1 MFIYTQDEEKI
12 MSRYRDDDETQGG
25 YGGGVRGGRSGWGSE
40 ERFESERGDYGGRA
54 ERPRVRDSRDY
65 GYDDS
70 YGAQQNRPIGGGG
83 GVGSGGGG
91 RDYGQ
96 GRGGGENYGQREERY
111 GQRGDYG
118 ADESRYG
125 GGGGSGYSD
134 TGRLDERDD
143 DAGGRSLYEEGR
155 DYLQQRFGRRRGSAG
170 RGGSRS
176 RVRCRDIMTRD
187 VTVATR
193 DTTLEEVARMM
204 KEEDTGVIPVVDT
217 QNNPTTAT
225 DAGVVEEARRVN
237 TRMYGN
243 GRLIG
248 LITDRDIVI
257 RAAAEGKDFRTTRAE
272 EVMTTDVH
280 TAKPNDRVIEAIRKM
295 GDKQV
300 RRIPVVGDNGNLRGI
315 ISMAD
320 VALETEEDQELADA
334 LEEISSGASF
344 WGKVFG

>member
-1 MFIYTQDEEKI
+1 

-25 YGGGVRGGRSGWGSE
+25 YGGGVGRAGRGSWSSE
-40 ERFESERGDYGGRA
+40 DRYESERGDYGGRG
-54 ERPRVRDSRDY
+54 ERPRVRDPRDY
-65 GYDDS
+65 GQDDS
-70 YGAQQNRPIGGGG
+70 YGAQHRPM
-83 GVGSGGGG
+83 SGGGG

-96 GRGGGENYGQREERY
+96 GRGGENYGQREERY
-111 GQRGDYG
+111 GPRGDYG

-125 GGGGSGYSD
+125 GGYSD

-143 DAGGRSLYEEGR
+143 DASGRSLYEEGR
-155 DYLQQRFGRRRGSAG
+155 DYLQQRFGRRRSAG

-217 QNNPTTAT
+217 QNNPVTT
-225 DAGVVEEARRVN
+225 DANAVEEARKVN